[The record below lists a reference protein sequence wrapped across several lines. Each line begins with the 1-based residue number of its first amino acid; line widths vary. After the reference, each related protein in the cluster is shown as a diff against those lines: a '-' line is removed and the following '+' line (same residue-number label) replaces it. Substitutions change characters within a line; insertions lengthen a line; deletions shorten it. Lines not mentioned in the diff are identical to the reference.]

1 MIKLRKEA
9 LESHFQ
15 TMVMVR
21 DYEGAEALNCDFEKT
36 IKELSIDLAQP
47 NQNTATNIDSA
58 TKGGFQTPADMVF
71 LDLKNEWV
79 SELKNHIILPAIE
92 EYLLQVFNVD
102 PLYTPFKVKSWA
114 NRLGEGD
121 W

>member
-1 MIKLRKEA
+1 
-9 LESHFQ
+9 
-15 TMVMVR
+15 MVMVR
-21 DYEGAEALNCDFEKT
+21 DCEGAEALNCDVEKT